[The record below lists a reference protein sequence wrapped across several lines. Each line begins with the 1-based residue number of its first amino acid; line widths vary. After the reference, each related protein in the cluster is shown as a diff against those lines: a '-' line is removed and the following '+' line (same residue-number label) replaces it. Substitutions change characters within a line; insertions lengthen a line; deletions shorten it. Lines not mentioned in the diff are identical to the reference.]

1 MSDKKNTGIVTIHG
15 REYETVALRVKKF
28 REAHPNYRLLTAI
41 VHRDEA
47 CVVMCAMI
55 SDANGNVIATGHA
68 EEFRSSSQINET
80 SALENCETSAIGRA
94 LAALGMGGTE
104 FASAD
109 EVARAVSGAKG
120 KPQSVAGRVWDEMS
134 EEEQKFL
141 QGIADTARSYIDT
154 KGGPEGMAYL
164 EAQNLDA
171 DERVAVWSRFTS
183 KERAA
188 MEPHKRKRAA

>member
-1 MSDKKNTGIVTIHG
+1 MSKESGIVTIHG
-15 REYETVALRVKKF
+15 RSYETVALRVKKF

-55 SDANGNVIATGHA
+55 SDANGTVIATGHA

-120 KPQSVAGRVWDEMS
+120 KATSVAVRVWEEMS
-134 EEEQKFL
+134 LEEQKFL
-141 QGIADTARSYIDT
+141 QGIADQVRSILDT
-154 KGGPEGMAYL
+154 DGGIEAMKHL
-164 EAQNLDA
+164 EEQKLDS
-171 DERVAVWSRFTS
+171 DEKVALWSRFDS

-188 MEPHKRKRAA
+188 MEPHKRKKAA